1 MQTKINEIGRSMVEM
16 LGVLAVIGVL
26 SVAGILGYKFAMNK
40 YIANETINELAI
52 RANDIAYQMDKLIE
66 ANYAGEIEMELGNT
80 TRMGYPIM
88 ARMSPQ
94 YEEYFEIFLSEVP
107 SDICKLLLQSQWQSP
122 YSIFVGIEEYEA
134 TPDICNS
141 AEKVELAYEFY
152 KDMRGKEEIPEDSRH
167 EIDRCR
173 HDNDCKCGT
182 CSDGLCKSYCEN
194 EETCVLNYSD
204 PKHFI
209 CCNPAN
215 TANGLCCV
223 NQVSDGECCD
233 ENLNCCPAD
242 KPLRDKDGNCYA
254 CDEPGIIQVDS
265 NPDSC
270 YACPNRVL
278 RIAGYG
284 AKYCALPCGVKGTEN
299 ENKPLL
305 DIFGK
310 CHACDEEIN
319 FVVMNREDCNLCSNR
334 WTSTRFDGGF
344 HCSICGVTGT
354 KYADMPLLQYH
365 DVCYSCDTPDSIPQ
379 FSIETAYKCKSVC
392 PQRLVNGNYCL
403 PGCPKEK
410 PLKSAEDNQCY
421 DCNYTGK
428 VLTSGVSGGECST
441 VCTNRQAVM
450 TQYDVEYC
458 QLKECPTDKP
468 LLDYFGAC
476 HSCDEEI
483 NFVVKNKED
492 CNQCSGRFATTRF
505 DGGYWC
511 SICGVA
517 GTKYADM
524 PLLHY
529 QGSNTCYACDT
540 PDSIPQ
546 FSIETAYKCKSVC
559 PQRLVNGNYCLPGCP
574 KEKPL
579 KSAEDN
585 QCYDCNYTGK
595 VLTSGVSGGEC
606 STVCTN
612 RQAVMTQYDVEYCQL
627 KECPTDKP
635 LLDYFGA
642 CHSCD
647 EEINFVVK
655 NKEDC
660 NQCSGRFATTR
671 FDGGYWCSIC
681 GVAGTKYADMPLL
694 HYQGSNTCYACNT
707 PDTVPQYS
715 IGSEYK
721 CQNVCSNRKLN
732 GNDCIRVSC
741 TGDKKLLGSDNQC
754 YECNISSPI
763 NVNGDKDRCAACV
776 NRHIDG
782 LYCVLN

>member
-1 MQTKINEIGRSMVEM
+1 MKIKFNEIGRSMVEM
-16 LGVLAVIGVL
+16 LGVLAVIVVL

-52 RANDIAYQMDKLIE
+52 RANDIAYQMDKLID
-66 ANYAGEIEMELGNT
+66 ANYVGEIEMELGNT

-428 VLTSGVSGGECST
+428 VLTSGLSGGEFST

-450 TQYDVEYC
+450 KQYDVEYC
-458 QLKECPTDKP
+458 
-468 LLDYFGAC
+468 
-476 HSCDEEI
+476 
-483 NFVVKNKED
+483 
-492 CNQCSGRFATTRF
+492 
-505 DGGYWC
+505 
-511 SICGVA
+511 
-517 GTKYADM
+517 
-524 PLLHY
+524 
-529 QGSNTCYACDT
+529 
-540 PDSIPQ
+540 
-546 FSIETAYKCKSVC
+546 
-559 PQRLVNGNYCLPGCP
+559 
-574 KEKPL
+574 
-579 KSAEDN
+579 
-585 QCYDCNYTGK
+585 
-595 VLTSGVSGGEC
+595 
-606 STVCTN
+606 
-612 RQAVMTQYDVEYCQL
+612 
-627 KECPTDKP
+627 
-635 LLDYFGA
+635 
-642 CHSCD
+642 
-647 EEINFVVK
+647 
-655 NKEDC
+655 
-660 NQCSGRFATTR
+660 
-671 FDGGYWCSIC
+671 
-681 GVAGTKYADMPLL
+681 
-694 HYQGSNTCYACNT
+694 
-707 PDTVPQYS
+707 
-715 IGSEYK
+715 
-721 CQNVCSNRKLN
+721 
-732 GNDCIRVSC
+732 
-741 TGDKKLLGSDNQC
+741 
-754 YECNISSPI
+754 
-763 NVNGDKDRCAACV
+763 
-776 NRHIDG
+776 
-782 LYCVLN
+782 

>member
-1 MQTKINEIGRSMVEM
+1 MQTKFNETGRSMVEM
-16 LGVLAVIGVL
+16 LGMLAVIGVL

-204 PKHFI
+204 PKRFV

-215 TANGLCCV
+215 TINGLCCV

-233 ENLNCCPAD
+233 ENLNCCPTE
-242 KPLRDKDGNCYA
+242 KPLRDKDGNCYT
-254 CDEPGIIQVDS
+254 CDEASAVRVDD

-310 CHACDEEIN
+310 CHACNEEIN
-319 FVVMNREDCNLCSNR
+319 FVVMN
-334 WTSTRFDGGF
+334 
-344 HCSICGVTGT
+344 
-354 KYADMPLLQYH
+354 
-365 DVCYSCDTPDSIPQ
+365 
-379 FSIETAYKCKSVC
+379 
-392 PQRLVNGNYCL
+392 
-403 PGCPKEK
+403 
-410 PLKSAEDNQCY
+410 SA
-421 DCNYTGK
+421 
-428 VLTSGVSGGECST
+428 
-441 VCTNRQAVM
+441 
-450 TQYDVEYC
+450 
-458 QLKECPTDKP
+458 
-468 LLDYFGAC
+468 
-476 HSCDEEI
+476 
-483 NFVVKNKED
+483 D
-492 CNQCSGRFATTRF
+492 CNQCSGRFATPRF

-529 QGSNTCYACDT
+529 QGRNTCYACDT
-540 PDSIPQ
+540 SDTVAQYSIG
-546 FSIETAYKCKSVC
+546 SEYMCKKVC
-559 PQRLVNGNYCLPGCP
+559 PQRLVNGANCLPGCP
-574 KEKPL
+574 SDKPL

-595 VLTSGVSGGEC
+595 VLTSSVSGGEC
-606 STVCTN
+606 ATVCTN
-612 RQAVMTQYDVEYCQL
+612 RQAVIGYCQL
-627 KECPTDKP
+627 KECPADKP

-655 NKEDC
+655 NTSDC
-660 NQCSGRFATTR
+660 NKCSDRFTTPR

-694 HYQGSNTCYACNT
+694 HYQGRNTCYSCNT
-707 PDTVPQYS
+707 PDTVAQYS
-715 IGSEYK
+715 IGSEYT

-732 GNDCIRVSC
+732 GANCIRISC